1 MQLGLFLL
9 EGVLLPTEQV
19 PLHVFE
25 PRYRELIGECL
36 DQGNE
41 FGWVLADDDGFRDVG
56 CRTAVI
62 GTLEEFDDGR
72 LLVAVEGREPFR
84 VERLTSG
91 REFYTAEVESVADD
105 GSVGKPEDVARALE
119 LFKSIVDI
127 GGEESDMPD
136 AASPMLSYE
145 LAARIE
151 FEVGARQELLESR
164 SERDRLARVVAIL
177 DEAATQFAREQEARD
192 RAAGNGRVSPR

>member
-1 MQLGLFLL
+1 VQLGLFLL

-25 PRYRELIGECL
+25 PRYRELIRECL
-36 DQGNE
+36 ENESE

-56 CRTAVI
+56 CRAGLLGV
-62 GTLEEFDDGR
+62 LEEFDDGR
-72 LLVAVEGREPFR
+72 LLVAVEGRQPFR

-91 REFYTAEVESVADD
+91 RAFYTAEVESVEDD
-105 GSVGKPEDVARALE
+105 GSRGKPRDVSRALE
-119 LFKSIVDI
+119 LYTSIL
-127 GGEESDMPD
+127 ETSDVEAEVPD
-136 AASPMLSYE
+136 AASAVLSYE

-151 FEVGARQELLESR
+151 FDAGPKQDLLELR
-164 SERDRLARVVAIL
+164 SERERLARIIEIL
-177 DEAATQFAREQEARD
+177 EETATQLAREKEARD

>member
-36 DQGNE
+36 ERGTE

-56 CRTAVI
+56 CRAAVI

-91 REFYTAEVESVADD
+91 REFYTAEVESVPDD
-105 GSVGKPEDVARALE
+105 GSVGKPEDVTRALE
-119 LFKSIVDI
+119 LYKSIVDVAD
-127 GGEESDMPD
+127 GESELPD
-136 AASPMLSYE
+136 AASPVLSYE

-151 FEVGARQELLESR
+151 FEVGPKQELLESR
-164 SERDRLARVVAIL
+164 SERERLARVVAIL
-177 DEAATQFAREQEARD
+177 DEAATQLAREQEARD

>member
-1 MQLGLFLL
+1 VHLGLFLL

-25 PRYRELIGECL
+25 PRYRELIDECL
-36 DQGNE
+36 ENETE

-56 CRTAVI
+56 CRAGVLTV
-62 GTLEEFDDGR
+62 LEEFDDGR

-91 REFYTAEVESVADD
+91 RAFYTAEVEPVQDD
-105 GSVGKPEDVARALE
+105 GSAGAPDDVSRALE
-119 LFKSIVDI
+119 LYGSILETSDVE
-127 GGEESDMPD
+127 GEAPD
-136 AASPMLSYE
+136 AASPVLSYE

-151 FEVGARQELLESR
+151 FDVSLKQELLELR
-164 SERDRLARVVAIL
+164 SELQRMERIVQIL
-177 DEAATQFAREQEARD
+177 DETATQLAREKEARD

>member
-1 MQLGLFLL
+1 VQLGLFLL

-36 DQGNE
+36 ENETE

-56 CRTAVI
+56 CRAGVL
-62 GTLEEFDDGR
+62 GVLEEFDDGR
-72 LLVAVEGREPFR
+72 LLVAVEGRHPFR

-91 REFYTAEVESVADD
+91 RAFYTAEVEPVEDD
-105 GSVGKPEDVARALE
+105 GSAGAPDDVSRALD
-119 LFKSIVDI
+119 LYRSILETSDVE
-127 GGEESDMPD
+127 GEVPD
-136 AASPMLSYE
+136 AASPVLSYE

-151 FEVGARQELLESR
+151 FDVGPKQDLLELR
-164 SERDRLARVVAIL
+164 SERQRMERIVQIL
-177 DEAATQFAREQEARD
+177 DETATQLAREKEARE